1 MDVLT
6 LSYRYLT
13 SGIIAILFLLSA
25 CKKDEKQTLPPKTHE
40 GRNTIG
46 YVLESGAVVGGNLW
60 GRGEIELLDDGEL
73 FMSYHY
79 YNAPD
84 QVDPYH
90 ELEITFKADSVSG
103 LYQFNTVKVVENGY
117 TAFVLDSTAANA
129 MAIEYQHGGE
139 KIVSGVFDLTL
150 VHIDTIPAADT
161 TEIDLYQ
168 VIPFV
173 LKQGRFDIRY

>member
-13 SGIIAILFLLSA
+13 SGIVAVLLLVTA
-25 CKKDEKQTLPPKTHE
+25 CKKVEKQTLPPKTHE

-46 YVLESGAVVGGNLW
+46 YVLESGAVAGGNLL
-60 GRGEIELLDDGEL
+60 GRGEVEQLDNGEL
-73 FMSYHY
+73 FVSYRY
-79 YNAPD
+79 DFAPD
-84 QVDPYH
+84 QVDPFH
-90 ELEITFKADSVSG
+90 QLEITFKPDSVSG
-103 LYQFNTVKVVENGY
+103 LYQFNTVKVIESGY
-117 TAFVLDSTAANA
+117 TSFVLDSTAANA

-139 KIVSGVFDLTL
+139 KVVSGVFDLTL
-150 VHIDTIPAADT
+150 VHIDTIPAADS